1 MSSRTAATSCVFMY
15 FSFLPAAF
23 FGAPPPMKDIVRRK
37 ALQSAPR
44 SGRNFASEG
53 ALGDLWAV
61 CRVVKSTARACPY
74 GRLGQTTK
82 PARGR
87 TRHACQSA
95 QQSSGHTPRKSNGTT
110 RAGRCTDASPARQ
123 ARINS
128 PEQSLK
134 HRCQAVPGRLNRPAL
149 LDQCPRLR
157 WLGCA
162 VLRSSWPHGDSKPL
176 LFAPHTWS
184 ALSWRQRS
192 HCVQHAPGL
201 CGRRASVSSTV
212 AQ

>member
-1 MSSRTAATSCVFMY
+1 MY
-15 FSFLPAAF
+15 FSFLPAPF

-74 GRLGQTTK
+74 GWLGQTTK
-82 PARGR
+82 PAREVER
-87 TRHACQSA
+87 AMPAKAHNNHRDM
-95 QQSSGHTPRKSNGTT
+95 PRKSNGTT

-134 HRCQAVPGRLNRPAL
+134 HRCQAVPGRLNRPAVL
-149 LDQCPRLR
+149 EQWPRLR
-157 WLGCA
+157 RLGCA
-162 VLRSSWPHGDSKPL
+162 VLRSNWPHGDSKPL

-184 ALSWRQRS
+184 ALSWRQRR

-201 CGRRASVSSTV
+201 CRRRASVSSTV
-212 AQ
+212 AEDPRSRLCRSK

>member
-1 MSSRTAATSCVFMY
+1 M
-15 FSFLPAAF
+15 PA
-23 FGAPPPMKDIVRRK
+23 K
-37 ALQSAPR
+37 AHNNHR
-44 SGRNFASEG
+44 
-53 ALGDLWAV
+53 DM
-61 CRVVKSTARACPY
+61 
-74 GRLGQTTK
+74 
-82 PARGR
+82 
-87 TRHACQSA
+87 
-95 QQSSGHTPRKSNGTT
+95 PRKSNGTT

-134 HRCQAVPGRLNRPAL
+134 HRCQAGPGRLNRPAVL
-149 LDQCPRLR
+149 EQCPRLR
-157 WLGCA
+157 RLGCA

-201 CGRRASVSSTV
+201 CRRRASVSAPLLSEPAKSTLQVQIGSWSRLIRSRDPDGYPRPKHNRSPSSAAACNPMHSRSTSSEV
-212 AQ
+212 AVSALAPE

>member
-1 MSSRTAATSCVFMY
+1 MPALTAGLGRPPN
-15 FSFLPAAF
+15 LPEVERAMPA
-23 FGAPPPMKDIVRRK
+23 K
-37 ALQSAPR
+37 AHNNHR
-44 SGRNFASEG
+44 
-53 ALGDLWAV
+53 DM
-61 CRVVKSTARACPY
+61 
-74 GRLGQTTK
+74 
-82 PARGR
+82 
-87 TRHACQSA
+87 
-95 QQSSGHTPRKSNGTT
+95 PRKSNGTM

-134 HRCQAVPGRLNRPAL
+134 HRCQAGPGRLNRPAVL
-149 LDQCPRLR
+149 EQCPRLR
-157 WLGCA
+157 RLGCA

-201 CGRRASVSSTV
+201 CRRRASVSSTV
-212 AQ
+212 AECEAREATLQVQIGNWSG